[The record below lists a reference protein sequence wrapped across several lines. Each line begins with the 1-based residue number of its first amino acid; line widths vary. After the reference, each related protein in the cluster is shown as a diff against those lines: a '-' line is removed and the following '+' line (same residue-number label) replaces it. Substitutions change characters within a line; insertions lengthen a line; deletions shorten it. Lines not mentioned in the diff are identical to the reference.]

1 MQDKVKKQSKW
12 STLSSLTL
20 IFYIVKEEY
29 NGRKGVDELHNKMKK
44 GLIETL
50 EEVEYKLKITKVIH
64 LTYQQEIARVKSKM
78 E

>member
-1 MQDKVKKQSKW
+1 
-12 STLSSLTL
+12 
-20 IFYIVKEEY
+20 
-29 NGRKGVDELHNKMKK
+29 MKK

-64 LTYQQEIARVKSKM
+64 LTYQQEIARVKSKI